1 MTSTKPRAEASE
13 NLNERVVL
21 RVAEHHFRLFPVE
34 EKGKRPLLADWQRK
48 ATCDVETLKAWF
60 HQYPGCNWG
69 LATGSKSGV
78 FVVDVDGEEGA
89 AKIREISEH
98 YGYDWTETLSVK
110 TARGAHLYFN
120 YPQQEIRN
128 SVSKLGRG
136 LDVRGEGGYV
146 LVPPS
151 VHPSGA
157 IYRWNGHG
165 EDTETMLAPGWL
177 LEMITTRAKHTG
189 PRFAGGDEI
198 IPEGRRNTTLTTL
211 AGAMRRQ
218 GMTPQAIEAAL
229 LAENAGRCRPP
240 LPESEVQEIA
250 RSVSRYTPT
259 LKPRNCEQETAALL
273 TDARHFI
280 RRFLVISDAQ
290 AVALCLFV
298 LYTYG
303 AEQFE
308 CAPYLQITSA
318 EKRSGKSRLLEVL
331 ALLVNRPW
339 QTSRTSAAALVRKLH
354 DSHPTLLL
362 DESDAAFGGDKEYS
376 EALRGVLNAGHRKG
390 GKVSLC
396 LGKGSDIKVVD
407 FDVFGPKVIAGI
419 GRLPDTVADRTIP
432 IQLHRKRPGEN
443 VERFRPR
450 LIAQDASDLQGR
462 LRRWATK
469 DRLKMLRVAWPELPE
484 SLSDRQQDVSEP
496 LLAVAD
502 LASSE
507 SGKVGRA
514 ALTELFG
521 STAAVDES
529 LGARLL
535 SDIRIA
541 FDGRDR
547 LSSKELVA
555 TLVEIDGSPWPELNH
570 GREITTN
577 TVARLLRKFD
587 ITPRTIRDAK
597 NTFKGYLRE
606 SFEDAWTRYLGPH
619 PSTPARPAVTPSQAA
634 KTLSEIPFSKRSQT
648 PDVTPPNSE
657 EETVSM
663 GLVTPVTVQ
672 TSEPETRI
680 EKSVFIGEL

>member
-1 MTSTKPRAEASE
+1 MTPTPRTTAAED
-13 NLNERVVL
+13 LYERAVL
-21 RVAEHHFRLFPVE
+21 LVAERGFHLFPVE
-34 EKGKRPLLADWQRK
+34 KKGKRPLIANWQRK
-48 ATCDVETLKAWF
+48 ATCDVETLNAWF

-69 LATGSKSGV
+69 LATGSRSGV

-89 AKIREISEH
+89 AKIRGISERH
-98 YGYDWTETLSVK
+98 GYDWTETLSVK
-110 TARGAHLYFN
+110 TARGAHLYVK

-128 SVSKLGRG
+128 SVSKLGQG

-165 EDTETMLAPGWL
+165 EDAETMLAPAWL
-177 LEMITTRAKHTG
+177 LEMLTARAKQTG

-198 IPEGRRNTTLTTL
+198 IPEGRRNATLTTL
-211 AGAMRRQ
+211 AGAMRRP

-250 RSVSRYTPT
+250 RSVSRYTPAP
-259 LKPRNCEQETAALL
+259 KPRNCEQETAALL
-273 TDARHFI
+273 ADARHFI

-290 AVALCLFV
+290 AVALSLFI
-298 LYTYG
+298 LYTYA

-354 DSHPTLLL
+354 ESHPTLLL

-396 LGKGSDIKVVD
+396 LGKASDIKVID

-419 GRLPDTVADRTIP
+419 GSLPDTVADRAIP

-443 VERFRPR
+443 VERFRLR
-450 LIAQDASDLQGR
+450 LITQAACDLTGR
-462 LRRWATK
+462 LARWATK
-469 DRLKMLRVAWPELPE
+469 DRLEILRSAWPELPE
-484 SLSDRQQDVSEP
+484 SLSDRQQDVGEP

-502 LASSE
+502 LAGSE

-514 ALTELFG
+514 VLTELFG

-535 SDIRIA
+535 SDIRVA

-555 TLVEIDGSPWPELNH
+555 TLVEMDGSPWPELNH
-570 GREITTN
+570 GREITPN
-577 TVARLLRKFD
+577 KVARLLRKFD
-587 ITPRTIRDAK
+587 ITPRTIREAE

-606 SFEDAWTRYLGPH
+606 CFEDAWTRYLH
-619 PSTPARPAVTPSQAA
+619 PDSTTSTLPAVTPSQTA
-634 KTLSEIPFSKRSQT
+634 KTLNEIPFYKRSQT
-648 PDVTPPNSE
+648 PDVPLPNSE
-657 EETVSM
+657 EEAVSR
-663 GLVTPVTVQ
+663 GLVTPVTVE
-672 TSEPETRI
+672 TSVQAARI